1 MDCQKTQSMQNI
13 KTKKRQKTVKLAL
26 ALTAMLLLSM
36 GAFAQEGLFSRRV
49 SDEVYYGF
57 NGAKENQG
65 LFNQRNVETTGVINN
80 QVFGQ
85 PVPLGSG
92 VILLLG
98 AGAGYAI
105 LKRKEDEK

>member
-1 MDCQKTQSMQNI
+1 MRYFNTMKKQKGT
-13 KTKKRQKTVKLAL
+13 RLAL
-26 ALTAMLLLSM
+26 AMTALSLLPI
-36 GAFAQEGLFSRRV
+36 GAFAQEGLFSLGV

-98 AGAGYAI
+98 AGVGYAI